1 MTIHAAIYARVSTT
15 NQSPENQVAEL
26 QAVAGRMGWQVK
38 SIYIDH
44 GVSGTKENTARP
56 AFEDLCKAAAR
67 KEYGLVMAWSVDRLG
82 RSLQKLVAFLEDM
95 HAKKIDLYLHKQ
107 GIDTTTPSGK
117 AMFQLCSVFAEFEQA
132 MIRDRVLAGLARAK
146 DKGKTLGRPKVS
158 QSIENSIL
166 LLRQQGN
173 GIKKI
178 AKQLKVG
185 VSVVQRVISNSY
197 CS

>member
-1 MTIHAAIYARVSTT
+1 LL
-15 NQSPENQVAEL
+15 EL
-26 QAVAGRMGWQVK
+26 I
-38 SIYIDH
+38 SIYQERPRTISQIAVQFI
-44 GVSGTKENTARP
+44 GRARW
-56 AFEDLCKAAAR
+56 AD
-67 KEYGLVMAWSVDRLG
+67 LVMAWSVDRLG

-146 DKGKTLGRPKVS
+146 EKGKTLGRPKISSSV
-158 QSIENSIL
+158 ERSIL

-185 VSVVQRVISNSY
+185 VSVVQRVISNS
-197 CS
+197 

>member
-1 MTIHAAIYARVSTT
+1 MTIYAAIYARVSTT
-15 NQSPENQVAEL
+15 NQSPENQIAEL

-44 GVSGTKENTARP
+44 GFSGNKGNILRP

-67 KEYGLVMAWSVDRLG
+67 KEYDLVMAWSVDRLG

-95 HAKKIDLYLHKQ
+95 HARKIDLYLHKQ

-146 DKGKTLGRPKVS
+146 EKGKTLGRPKVS
-158 QSIENSIL
+158 PSIERSIL

-178 AKQLKVG
+178 AKQLNIG
-185 VSVVQRVISNSY
+185 VSVVQRIVKI
-197 CS
+197 